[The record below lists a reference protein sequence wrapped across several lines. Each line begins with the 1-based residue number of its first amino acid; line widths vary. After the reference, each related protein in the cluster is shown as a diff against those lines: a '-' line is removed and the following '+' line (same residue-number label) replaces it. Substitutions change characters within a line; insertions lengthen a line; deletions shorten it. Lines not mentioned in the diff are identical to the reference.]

1 MKQNQITILLRSKLS
16 IPNSS
21 IVQVTVKIN
30 FRVLL
35 EKFRAIILPYIG
47 NLWKAL
53 LTRYSRTDNWGI
65 FRYFWYFRKEKKTE
79 LSCRK
84 SERTIFTD
92 VLLLILFSSLH
103 WNYFYFL
110 FVCLFVWKDHYSRKY
125 ITEKRFFRERKSFPF
140 EVVGGYK
147 FRNMYT

>member
-1 MKQNQITILLRSKLS
+1 MKQNQITIVLRSKLS
-16 IPNSS
+16 ILNSS

-35 EKFRAIILPYIG
+35 EKFWAIILPYIG

-79 LSCRK
+79 LSCGK

-92 VLLLILFSSLH
+92 YSYFLILSIEIIFI
-103 WNYFYFL
+103 FCL

-140 EVVGGYK
+140 EGVGGYK
-147 FRNMYT
+147 FRNMHT